1 MAKKENKYIGYIV
14 LSFIPL
20 IGIAWAAVAGIRHN
34 YYVNSAVDAEVK
46 FEALVK
52 EKINSLNDEYPKIS
66 GDFNITSASVQ
77 LYSIVLNG
85 DSVTTDR
92 FSRTVKLCANPT
104 THDDNGK
111 VIIDSFQLVFEFF
124 ITDQQYTDLCEYYT
138 NDSIKE
144 TGYKEYLYETY
155 NRNSPKNSP
164 VYKLQEVFSTNYTN
178 VNFYQ
183 YGEEVLIGVS
193 AQTIIDAINEL
204 GDLNSLKASDEPVL
218 KQIQENYN
226 NLPDLFKQDVT
237 NYDVLQEAINV
248 VLPAKKLENSILNLP
263 KPEEIDSVLHGY
275 DIETAN
281 TAYSNLSDEQKEYI
295 SEEAVSKLQAC
306 VFNLPIAKV
315 YNYINKIPSE
325 VNDETKR
332 DFNKYVQYS
341 VKYYNLLEDEQ
352 KEAFDAEKL
361 AYLQQRVDE
370 YNSTVD
376 DNKKLVLQ

>member
-1 MAKKENKYIGYIV
+1 M
-14 LSFIPL
+14 
-20 IGIAWAAVAGIRHN
+20 
-34 YYVNSAVDAEVK
+34 
-46 FEALVK
+46 
-52 EKINSLNDEYPKIS
+52 
-66 GDFNITSASVQ
+66 
-77 LYSIVLNG
+77 
-85 DSVTTDR
+85 
-92 FSRTVKLCANPT
+92 
-104 THDDNGK
+104 
-111 VIIDSFQLVFEFF
+111 
-124 ITDQQYTDLCEYYT
+124 
-138 NDSIKE
+138 
-144 TGYKEYLYETY
+144 
-155 NRNSPKNSP
+155 
-164 VYKLQEVFSTNYTN
+164 
-178 VNFYQ
+178 
-183 YGEEVLIGVS
+183 IGVS